1 MENMDFIAKLKEL
14 AESEDVLAVSRDVN
28 ELRSKF
34 DDYVLEEERKFQVS
48 QLEAEEKGET
58 VPELD
63 TDFGKEAFY
72 EVFDVYKG
80 RRKAVVDERN
90 AVESKNLTEKRGL
103 INRLREIV
111 SSEEN
116 IGAAFAAFKEIQE
129 KWKEIG
135 DIPRDKRSDVQ
146 KEYSKLLEDFFYN
159 INIYKQ
165 LKDHDFHRNHQLKLN
180 VIDALKTLQ
189 KEESLKDVEAELK
202 KLQHDWD
209 EIGPVPNEEWELLK
223 ESYWTEVRSLYNRI
237 NRFYE
242 DRRAEQRENIEKKE
256 ALLEELKA
264 LIDEP
269 KSIDS
274 TKTWETKTKEVLA
287 VQERWKTIGFG
298 PRKENEE
305 IWKKF
310 RAVCDVFFDAKKE
323 FYSVV
328 NEKFDGVAAKKKALI
343 DKANELKT
351 STEWKETSNQL
362 IQLQKRW
369 KQLGHAGRKHEQ
381 KLWKAF
387 RGACDEFFDS
397 RQKHF
402 DNQDKEFEVNLV
414 AKQELLKKIE
424 AYEVGEDKAQ
434 TLEDLK
440 QFSNEFNAIGR
451 VPMKSK
457 NEIYSAFKK
466 AMDVH
471 YGNLKMEGNE
481 KERVLFQAKIDT
493 MKASPD
499 SGRLLR
505 DAKFDLRKEIDKYK
519 REIGQLENNLGFFA
533 NSKGADAL
541 KKEVE
546 KKVQKAHDKI
556 AMIKEKIKMI
566 PNE

>member
-72 EVFDVYKG
+72 EVFNVYKE

-90 AVESKNLTEKRGL
+90 AVESKNLAEKRGL

-180 VIDALKTLQ
+180 VIDALKALQ
-189 KEESLKDVEAELK
+189 KVESLKDAEAELK

-256 ALLEELKA
+256 GLLEELKA
-264 LIDEP
+264 LIGEP

-274 TKTWETKTKEVLA
+274 TKIWETKTKEVLA

-328 NEKFDGVAAKKKALI
+328 NDKFDGVAAKKKELI
-343 DKANELKT
+343 DKANELKL

-387 RGACDEFFDS
+387 RGACDEFFDA

-434 TLEDLK
+434 ILEDLK

-457 NEIYSAFKK
+457 NEIYGAFKK

-471 YGNLKMEGNE
+471 YGKLKMEGNE
-481 KERVLFQAKIDT
+481 KERVLFQAKIET

-546 KKVQKAHDKI
+546 KKVQKVHDRI
-556 AMIKEKIKMI
+556 ALIKEKIKMI